1 MSLFLA
7 GVPGKLAKLVTR
19 LAPSGYAQTLTDA
32 RVSALDNL
40 NATVSSRAPSSTA
53 LSSAMWTDTK
63 AGYLDAAISS
73 VRYPVQTEIINQDA
87 SGTSGIGGLNAISP
101 GRGFGSLTVT
111 GGAYAEVLSVAAPGI
126 LWWAA
131 CWRGSAFTNGT
142 LNIRITIDGVV
153 AILTGYAA
161 AATAQNTGAIGV
173 GAYAGTVPILMPIR
187 FTTSM
192 KIEVTSSVTQS
203 GGNDIY
209 GSDIY
214 TLD

>member
-1 MSLFLA
+1 MDILL
-7 GVPGKLAKLVTR
+7 GLPGQIKKLIDRLV
-19 LAPSGYAQTLTDA
+19 PSGSAQTLTDA

-73 VRYPVQTEIINQDA
+73 VAYPVQTEIINQDA
-87 SGTSGIGGLNAISP
+87 SGTTGIAGLNAISP

-111 GGAYAEVLSVAAPGI
+111 GGAYAEVLSVAVPGI

-153 AILTGYAA
+153 AILTGYVN
-161 AATAQNTGAIGV
+161 AATTQNTGAIGV

-209 GSDIY
+209 GSYIY

>member
-1 MSLFLA
+1 MVMSLFLA

-73 VRYPVQTEIINQDA
+73 VRYPVQTDINRAD
-87 SGTSGIGGLNAISP
+87 GLMAISTLVDGFAIESANLDVSP
-101 GRGFGSLTVT
+101 GGSYT
-111 GGAYAEVLSVAAPGI
+111 EVLNVNAPGI
-126 LWWAA
+126 LWWAS
-131 CWRGSAFTNGT
+131 CNRGGGFSAGT
-142 LNIRITIDGVV
+142 LNIRITIDGTVALLTANASTITTAGSGVV
-153 AILTGYAA
+153 
-161 AATAQNTGAIGV
+161 GV
-173 GAYAGTVPILMPIR
+173 GYINNSTAFLMPLR
-187 FTTSM
+187 FKTSL
-192 KIEVTSSVTQS
+192 KIEVTSSVSQS
-203 GGNDIY
+203 NAIDANY
-209 GSDIY
+209 LY